1 MTEVSIVSFTVLYMT
16 FSLTKVSEKK
26 KTKAKK

>member
-1 MTEVSIVSFTVLYMT
+1 MTEVSIISYTLLYMT
-16 FSLTKVSEKK
+16 FSLTKVFEKK